1 MPGRSYDIAT
11 IPRLPFE
18 KRGIPRLFLA
28 ENAMEHPNYI
38 ELRTDL
44 PPSDVMVYES
54 YEVNGETRKGKLL
67 RKEAPDGTVIER
79 Y

>member
-11 IPRLPFE
+11 LPKLPFE

-28 ENAMEHPNYI
+28 ENAMEHPNDI

-44 PPSDVMVYES
+44 PPSDVMVYEAS
-54 YEVNGETRKGKLL
+54 TMKLL